1 VTNCDTGGTPQTAL
15 TAGTPIEQAS
25 ILVPGQLTNLPF
37 SLCLANVAIT
47 P

>member
-1 VTNCDTGGTPQTAL
+1 MTNCYTGGTPQTPL

-25 ILVPGQLTNLPF
+25 ILVPGLQTDLPF
-37 SLCLANVAIT
+37 DLCLVDIEIT